1 MKNSWTIIL
10 LILSLH
16 LTSCKKEVDQ
26 NALEQ
31 TKLQQYNDSVFSHLM
46 KEWKF
51 KIPKTSKELTPILED
66 WKAWTNLINELKLR
80 PVSTIGAFQK
90 KAITL
95 SEVAENLTYQGYPS
109 QLDTPDIR
117 IRYSTLLTA
126 FQNLDMYIHLDP
138 IDVEKVDY
146 WLDHIQISLDDIV
159 RMMDENLVRQNYVK
173 EAGEEAMLEEMEE
186 LRNEARRANPEEVE

>member
-146 WLDHIQISLDDIV
+146 WLDNIQISLDDIV